1 MSTDLYQTD
10 VGRLSPDFVRIANT
24 NIDGPDRFYA
34 RLPWDDGVPVPASFL
49 SLKLC
54 DSAPN
59 AVYFPFPNFM
69 IDAGGID
76 DWLEWRRFTMELHN
90 IPLCITVS
98 PIEQHSFLWKMHSQV
113 NNVCTNQMKIQWTG
127 HRSFTQCVCGSVDLG
142 TGVFPVGD
150 ETNLH
155 PTLCGV
161 EEWLGVLA
169 VSLPWLDLRA
179 LLKSGV
185 LAYYARRHSLDPRFE
200 RPFVSSDMRVV
211 LSQTGW
217 I

>member
-1 MSTDLYQTD
+1 MNRPS
-10 VGRLSPDFVRIANT
+10 FV
-24 NIDGPDRFYA
+24 YA
-34 RLPWDDGVPVPASFL
+34 V
-49 SLKLC
+49 
-54 DSAPN
+54 
-59 AVYFPFPNFM
+59 
-69 IDAGGID
+69 
-76 DWLEWRRFTMELHN
+76 
-90 IPLCITVS
+90 
-98 PIEQHSFLWKMHSQV
+98 
-113 NNVCTNQMKIQWTG
+113 
-127 HRSFTQCVCGSVDLG
+127 CVCGSADLG

-211 LSQTGW
+211 LSQTGG
-217 I
+217 ILPLVSVFFCLVKLNRFVGRLTYTLYYYTVHAIYPTDVHFTHTHFTDVFLGIPLSSFSSSFQSSLAGT